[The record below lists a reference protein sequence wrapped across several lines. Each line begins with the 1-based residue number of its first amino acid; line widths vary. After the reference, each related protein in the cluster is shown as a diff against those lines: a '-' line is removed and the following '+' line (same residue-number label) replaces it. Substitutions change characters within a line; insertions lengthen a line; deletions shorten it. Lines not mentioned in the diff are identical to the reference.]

1 MTNTRNSR
9 LEETDWS
16 QFNLRDAYIT
26 DIAEYVA
33 ALRDESLLSNFSLRA
48 LIRIPLDDEDEI
60 VDNYVD
66 EFSNFVNTKWLDTTE
81 SIIPLFKEYRENLSV
96 HGMTAD
102 SSTDAL
108 WPLEI
113 LIPTKL
119 HLPRNSRII
128 LSEYDS
134 NEYKIAR
141 EWTVLGTQMKQL
153 SNSKTYSRVANCV
166 PSRQTTFDSLNAEY
180 LGTIWFDWYIHEV
193 VKEKLRASGII
204 WFYDKFVAKG
214 GLIKKYIVDE
224 IQEVLEHPVIY
235 LESLNAAMGY
245 LTAPEYILDSHTGF
259 KVEDKVPLYIED
271 EEGNKSPLM
280 IAIDEDNTMIQMEL
294 VVRAVDEVGKI
305 TKYALTPNKGYS
317 KLSQDDK
324 LVAIGTDTEGKQ
336 VLVSLI
342 GVQIAPSE
350 LQEVIAQQE
359 IEEKPKYITPYTMET
374 RFIAKKVAIS
384 VLNW

>member
-1 MTNTRNSR
+1 MTNARDSR
-9 LEETDWS
+9 LKEIDYS

-33 ALRDESLLSNFSLRA
+33 ALRDSAIFDNYGIKV

-60 VDNYVD
+60 TDNYVD

-108 WPLEI
+108 WPMEC

-153 SNSKTYSRVANCV
+153 SDSKTYSRVANCV
-166 PSRQTTFDSLNAEY
+166 PSRQTTFDSLDSTY
-180 LGTIWFDWYIHEV
+180 LGTIWFDWYLRNIL
-193 VKEKLRASGII
+193 KEKLRAHGTI
-204 WFYDKFVAKG
+204 WFYDRYLIKG
-214 GLIKKYIVDE
+214 GLIKKYDIAN
-224 IQEVLEHPVIY
+224 IQEVPEELITY
-235 LESLNAAMGY
+235 LESISTRQEY
-245 LTAPEYILDSHTGF
+245 LYAPEYIVDSTTGF
-259 KVEDKVPLYIED
+259 KKGDVVPLYIED
-271 EEGNKSPLM
+271 GDMYSPVM
-280 IAIDEDNTMIQMEL
+280 ID
-294 VVRAVDEVGKI
+294 VDESGTFVHMTLTVVEVDQAGKI
-305 TKYALTPNKGYS
+305 TKYTLSPHDGYS
-317 KLSQDDK
+317 KLSDTDMLYTIGILGLDKRVVIK
-324 LVAIGTDTEGKQ
+324 LVSVQKGPKEIQEI
-336 VLVSLI
+336 VS
-342 GVQIAPSE
+342 E
-350 LQEVIAQQE
+350 QEVK
-359 IEEKPKYITPYTMET
+359 EKPKYITPYCMET
-374 RFIAKKVAIS
+374 RFVAKKLAIS

>member
-9 LEETDWS
+9 LEETDYS
-16 QFNLRDAYIT
+16 QFNLREAYINE
-26 DIAEYVA
+26 AVELVSS
-33 ALRDESLLSNFSLRA
+33 LRDEALFSNWGVKV
-48 LIRIPLDDEDEI
+48 LIRIPVNDDFELNENN
-60 VDNYVD
+60 VDCY
-66 EFSNFVNTKWLDTTE
+66 SNFVDTQWEDTTE
-81 SIIPLFKEYRENLSV
+81 TVIPLFKEYRQNQSEE
-96 HGMTAD
+96 GMTAD
-102 SSTDAL
+102 GVDGIY
-108 WPLEI
+108 PLTVI
-113 LIPTKL
+113 LPTKL

-128 LSEYDS
+128 FSEYNS
-134 NEYKIAR
+134 REERIAR

-180 LGTIWFDWYIHEV
+180 LGTIWFDWFIHEL
-193 VKEKLRASGII
+193 VKEKLRAHGII
-204 WFYDKFVAKG
+204 WFYDRFITKG
-214 GLIKKYIVDE
+214 GLIKKYAVDE
-224 IQEVLEHPVIY
+224 IQEVPEHFIIY
-235 LESLNAAMGY
+235 LESINTAIGY

-259 KVEDKVPLYIED
+259 KVDDKVPLYIED

-280 IAIDEDNTMIQMEL
+280 IAIDEDNTMVQMEL

-305 TKYALTPNKGYS
+305 TKYTLAPNKGYS

-324 LVAIGTDTEGKQ
+324 LVAIGIDAEGKQ
-336 VLVSLI
+336 VLISLV
-342 GVQIAPSE
+342 GVQVGPRE

-359 IEEKPKYITPYTMET
+359 IEEKPKYIAPYTMET